1 MPKSPRPWGN
11 VPDTLMTLALKDFT
25 TIRDEVYRQLGLY
38 FEDTK
43 IYFIQKRIE
52 KRMETL
58 GVDSFADYGFLL
70 RFGDQDGRELQALAN
85 LITTNETYM
94 FREFE
99 QLQAFADHC
108 LPLILKPR
116 EGANDRR
123 LRIWSAGCSS
133 GEEPYTL
140 AIILKEVM
148 HDAAAWDIKIKATD
162 IDEVRLEM
170 ARRAVYEERSVKEVP
185 PEYFDRHIVRLPA
198 GFFAIKPE
206 TAKLVEVE
214 HLNLNDRL
222 VMRGMKQFDFIFCRN
237 VLIYFDD
244 ASRKAVVDHFYNALR
259 PGGFIF
265 LGHSESV
272 GRICTSF
279 NLLRLGQHLV
289 YRKE

>member
-1 MPKSPRPWGN
+1 M
-11 VPDTLMTLALKDFT
+11 MTLALKDFA
-25 TIRDEVYRQLGLY
+25 TIRDEVYRKLGLY
-38 FEDTK
+38 FEDSK
-43 IYFIQKRIE
+43 VYFIQKRIE

-58 GVDSFADYGFLL
+58 AVASFADYGFLL
-70 RFGDQDGRELQALAN
+70 RFGDKEGREMQALAN

-108 LPLILKPR
+108 LPMILKSR
-116 EGANDRR
+116 EAANDRT

-148 HDAAAWDIKIKATD
+148 HDFRSWDIKIKATD
-162 IDEVRLEM
+162 IDQVRLEM
-170 ARRAVYEERSVKEVP
+170 ARRAVYEERSVHEIP
-185 PEYFDRHIVRLPA
+185 PEYFDRHITRLPA

-206 TAKLVEVE
+206 TAKLVELE

-222 VMRGMKQFDFIFCRN
+222 AMRNMPQFDFIFCRN

-244 ASRKAVVDHFYNALR
+244 ASRKAVVDHFYNALK

-265 LGHSESV
+265 LGHSESI
-272 GRICTSF
+272 GRISTAF
-279 NLLRLGQHLV
+279 KLLRVGQHLV

>member
-1 MPKSPRPWGN
+1 
-11 VPDTLMTLALKDFT
+11 MTLALKDFA
-25 TIRDEVYRQLGLY
+25 TIRDEVYRKLGLY
-38 FEDTK
+38 FEDSK
-43 IYFIQKRIE
+43 VYFIQKRIE

-58 GVDSFADYGFLL
+58 GVESFADYGFLL
-70 RFGDQDGRELQALAN
+70 RFGDKEGKELQALAN
-85 LITTNETYM
+85 LVTTNETYM

-108 LPLILKPR
+108 LPMILKPR
-116 EGANDRR
+116 EEANDRR

-148 HDAAAWDIKIKATD
+148 HDASAWDIKIKATD
-162 IDEVRLEM
+162 IDQVRLEM
-170 ARRAVYEERSVKEVP
+170 ARRAVYEERAVHEVP
-185 PEYFDRHIVRLPA
+185 PEYFERHIVRLPA

-206 TAKLVEVE
+206 TAKLVEIE
-214 HLNLNDRL
+214 HLNLSDRMA
-222 VMRGMKQFDFIFCRN
+222 MRAMRQFDFIFCRN

-244 ASRKAVVDHFYNALR
+244 ASRKAVVDHFYNALK

-272 GRICTSF
+272 GRISTSF
-279 NLLRLGQHLV
+279 KLLRLGQHLV

>member
-1 MPKSPRPWGN
+1 
-11 VPDTLMTLALKDFT
+11 MTLALKDFA
-25 TIRDEVYRQLGLY
+25 TIRDEVYRKLGLY
-38 FEDTK
+38 FEDSK
-43 IYFIQKRIE
+43 VYFIQKRIE

-58 GVDSFADYGFLL
+58 AVASFADYGFLL
-70 RFGDQDGRELQALAN
+70 RFGDKEGKEMQALAN

-108 LPLILKPR
+108 LPMILKPR
-116 EGANDRR
+116 EAANDRT

-148 HDAAAWDIKIKATD
+148 HDFRSWDIKIKATD
-162 IDEVRLEM
+162 IDQVRLEM
-170 ARRAVYEERSVKEVP
+170 ARRAVYEERSVHEIP
-185 PEYFDRHIVRLPA
+185 PQYFDRHIVRLPA
-198 GFFAIKPE
+198 GYFGVKPE

-222 VMRGMKQFDFIFCRN
+222 AMRAMRQFDFIFCRN

-244 ASRKAVVDHFYNALR
+244 ASRKAVVDHFYNALK

-265 LGHSESV
+265 LGHSESI
-272 GRICTSF
+272 GRISTSF
-279 NLLRLGQHLV
+279 KLLRVGQHLV

>member
-1 MPKSPRPWGN
+1 
-11 VPDTLMTLALKDFT
+11 MTLALKDFA
-25 TIRDEVYRQLGLY
+25 TIRDEVYRKLGLY
-38 FEDTK
+38 FEDSK
-43 IYFIQKRIE
+43 VYFIQKRIE

-58 GVDSFADYGFLL
+58 GVESFADYGFLL
-70 RFGDQDGRELQALAN
+70 RFGDKEGKELQALAN
-85 LITTNETYM
+85 LVTTNETYM

-108 LPLILKPR
+108 LPMILKPR
-116 EGANDRR
+116 EEANDRR

-148 HDAAAWDIKIKATD
+148 HDASAWDIKIKATD
-162 IDEVRLEM
+162 IDQVRLEM
-170 ARRAVYEERSVKEVP
+170 ARRAVYEERAVHEVP
-185 PEYFDRHIVRLPA
+185 PEHFERHIVRLPA

-206 TAKLVEVE
+206 TAKLVEIE
-214 HLNLNDRL
+214 HLNLSDRL
-222 VMRGMKQFDFIFCRN
+222 AMRAMRQFDFIFCRN

-244 ASRKAVVDHFYNALR
+244 ASRKAVVDHFYNALK

-272 GRICTSF
+272 GRISTSF
-279 NLLRLGQHLV
+279 KLLRLGQHLV

>member
-1 MPKSPRPWGN
+1 M
-11 VPDTLMTLALKDFT
+11 MTLALKDFAA
-25 TIRDEVYRQLGLY
+25 IRDEVYRKLGLF
-38 FEDTK
+38 FEDSK
-43 IYFIQKRIE
+43 VYFLQKRIE
-52 KRMETL
+52 KRMEMR
-58 GVDSFADYGFLL
+58 GVESFADYAFLL
-70 RFGDQDGRELQALAN
+70 RYGDKEGQEMQALAN

-108 LPLILKPR
+108 LPMTLKPL
-116 EGANDRR
+116 EAANDRR

-148 HDAAAWDIKIKATD
+148 HDFNLWDIKIKATD
-162 IDEVRLEM
+162 VDQVRLEM
-170 ARRAVYEERSVKEVP
+170 ARRAVYEERSVREIP
-185 PEYFDRHIVRLPA
+185 PEYFDRHIARLSA
-198 GFFAIKPE
+198 GYFAVKPE
-206 TAKLVEVE
+206 TAKVVEVE

-222 VMRGMKQFDFIFCRN
+222 AMRGMRQFDFIFCRN

-244 ASRKAVVDHFYNALR
+244 ASRKAVVDHFYNALK

-265 LGHSESV
+265 LGHSESI
-272 GRICTSF
+272 GRISTAF
-279 NLLRLGQHLV
+279 RLLRLGQHLV

>member
-1 MPKSPRPWGN
+1 
-11 VPDTLMTLALKDFT
+11 MTLALKDFA
-25 TIRDEVYRQLGLY
+25 TIRDEVYRKLGLY
-38 FEDTK
+38 FEDSK
-43 IYFIQKRIE
+43 VYFIQKRIE
-52 KRMETL
+52 KRMEMHWRW
-58 GVDSFADYGFLL
+58 GLL
-70 RFGDQDGRELQALAN
+70 RTTHSYCALGTDKEGKEMQALAN
-85 LITTNETYM
+85 LVTTNETYM

-108 LPLILKPR
+108 LPMTLKPL
-116 EGANDRR
+116 EAAKDRS

-148 HDAAAWDIKIKATD
+148 HDFLSWDIKIKATD

-170 ARRAVYEERSVKEVP
+170 ARRAVYEERSVHEIP
-185 PEYFDRHIVRLPA
+185 PEYFDRHITRLPA
-198 GFFAIKPE
+198 GYFAIKPE
-206 TAKLVEVE
+206 TAKLVELE

-222 VMRGMKQFDFIFCRN
+222 AMRNMRRFDFIFCRN

-244 ASRKAVVDHFYNALR
+244 ASRKAVVDQFYNALN

-265 LGHSESV
+265 LGHSESI
-272 GRICTSF
+272 GRISTAF
-279 NLLRLGQHLV
+279 KLLRVGQHLV

>member
-1 MPKSPRPWGN
+1 
-11 VPDTLMTLALKDFT
+11 MTLALKDFA
-25 TIRDEVYRQLGLY
+25 TIRDEVYRKLGLY
-38 FEDTK
+38 FEDSK
-43 IYFIQKRIE
+43 VYFIQKRIE

-58 GVDSFADYGFLL
+58 AVASFADYGFLL
-70 RFGDQDGRELQALAN
+70 RFGDKEGKEMQALAN

-108 LPLILKPR
+108 LPMTLKSR
-116 EGANDRR
+116 EAANDRS

-148 HDAAAWDIKIKATD
+148 HDFLSWDIKIKATD

-170 ARRAVYEERSVKEVP
+170 ARRAVYEERSVHEIP
-185 PEYFDRHIVRLPA
+185 PEYFDRHITRLPA
-198 GFFAIKPE
+198 GYFAIKPE
-206 TAKLVEVE
+206 TAKLVELE

-222 VMRGMKQFDFIFCRN
+222 AMRNMRRFDFIFCRN

-244 ASRKAVVDHFYNALR
+244 ASRKAVVDQFYNALN

-265 LGHSESV
+265 LGHSESI
-272 GRICTSF
+272 GRISTAF
-279 NLLRLGQHLV
+279 KQLRVGPHLV
-289 YRKE
+289 YRKD

>member
-1 MPKSPRPWGN
+1 MREN
-11 VPDTLMTLALKDFT
+11 IMMTLALKDFA
-25 TIRDEVYRQLGLY
+25 TIRDEVYRKLGLY
-38 FEDTK
+38 FEDSK
-43 IYFIQKRIE
+43 VYFIQKRIE

-58 GVDSFADYGFLL
+58 AVASFADYGFLL
-70 RFGDQDGRELQALAN
+70 RFGDKDGKEMQALAN

-108 LPLILKPR
+108 LPMILKSR
-116 EGANDRR
+116 EAANDRT

-148 HDAAAWDIKIKATD
+148 HDFRSWDIKIKATD
-162 IDEVRLEM
+162 IDQVRLEM
-170 ARRAVYEERSVKEVP
+170 ARRAVYEERSVHEIP
-185 PEYFDRHIVRLPA
+185 PEYFDRHITRLPA

-206 TAKLVEVE
+206 TAKLVELE

-222 VMRGMKQFDFIFCRN
+222 AMRNMRQFDFIFCRN

-244 ASRKAVVDHFYNALR
+244 ASRKAVVDHFYNALK

-265 LGHSESV
+265 LGHSESI
-272 GRICTSF
+272 GRISTAF
-279 NLLRLGQHLV
+279 KLLRVGQHLV

>member
-1 MPKSPRPWGN
+1 
-11 VPDTLMTLALKDFT
+11 MTLALKDFA
-25 TIRDEVYRQLGLY
+25 TIRDEVYRKLGLY
-38 FEDTK
+38 FEDSK
-43 IYFIQKRIE
+43 VYFIQKRIE

-58 GVDSFADYGFLL
+58 AVASFADYGFLL
-70 RFGDQDGRELQALAN
+70 RFGDKEGKEMQALAN

-108 LPLILKPR
+108 LPMILKPR
-116 EGANDRR
+116 EAANDRT

-148 HDAAAWDIKIKATD
+148 HDFRSWEIKIKATD
-162 IDEVRLEM
+162 IDQVRLEM
-170 ARRAVYEERSVKEVP
+170 ARRAVYEERSVHEIP
-185 PEYFDRHIVRLPA
+185 PEYFDRHITRLPA
-198 GFFAIKPE
+198 GYFAVKPE
-206 TAKLVEVE
+206 TAKLVELE

-222 VMRGMKQFDFIFCRN
+222 AMRNMRQFDFIFCRN

-244 ASRKAVVDHFYNALR
+244 ASRKAVVDQFYNSLK

-265 LGHSESV
+265 LGHSESI
-272 GRICTSF
+272 GRISTAF
-279 NLLRLGQHLV
+279 KLLRVGQHLV

>member
-1 MPKSPRPWGN
+1 
-11 VPDTLMTLALKDFT
+11 MTLALKDFA
-25 TIRDEVYRQLGLY
+25 TIRDEVYRKLGLY
-38 FEDTK
+38 FEDSK
-43 IYFIQKRIE
+43 VYFIQKRIE

-58 GVDSFADYGFLL
+58 AVGSFADYGFLL
-70 RFGDQDGRELQALAN
+70 RFGDKEGKEMQALAN

-108 LPLILKPR
+108 LPMVLKPL
-116 EGANDRR
+116 EAANDRK

-148 HDAAAWDIKIKATD
+148 HDFRSWDIKIKATD
-162 IDEVRLEM
+162 IDQVRLEM
-170 ARRAVYEERSVKEVP
+170 ARRAVYEERSVHEIP
-185 PEYFDRHIVRLPA
+185 PEYFDRHITRLPA
-198 GFFAIKPE
+198 GDFIVKPE
-206 TAKLVEVE
+206 TAKLVELE

-222 VMRGMKQFDFIFCRN
+222 AMRNMRQFDFIFCRN

-244 ASRKAVVDHFYNALR
+244 ASRKAVVDHFYNALK

-265 LGHSESV
+265 LGHSESI
-272 GRICTSF
+272 GRISTSF
-279 NLLRLGQHLV
+279 KLLRVGQHLV

>member
-1 MPKSPRPWGN
+1 M
-11 VPDTLMTLALKDFT
+11 MTLALKDFA
-25 TIRDEVYRQLGLY
+25 TIRDEVYRKLGLY
-38 FEDTK
+38 FEDSK
-43 IYFIQKRIE
+43 VYFIQKRIE

-58 GVDSFADYGFLL
+58 AVASFADYGFLL
-70 RFGDQDGRELQALAN
+70 RFGDKEGKEMQALAN

-108 LPLILKPR
+108 LPMILKSR
-116 EGANDRR
+116 EAANDRT

-148 HDAAAWDIKIKATD
+148 HDFRSWDIKIKATD
-162 IDEVRLEM
+162 IDQVRLEM
-170 ARRAVYEERSVKEVP
+170 ARRAVYEERSVHEIP
-185 PEYFDRHIVRLPA
+185 PEYFDRHITRLPA

-206 TAKLVEVE
+206 TAKLVELE

-222 VMRGMKQFDFIFCRN
+222 AMRNMRQFDFIFCRN

-244 ASRKAVVDHFYNALR
+244 ASRKAVVDHFYNALK

-265 LGHSESV
+265 LGHSESI
-272 GRICTSF
+272 GRISTAF
-279 NLLRLGQHLV
+279 KLLRVGQHLV

>member
-1 MPKSPRPWGN
+1 
-11 VPDTLMTLALKDFT
+11 MTLALKDFA
-25 TIRDEVYRQLGLY
+25 TIRDEVYRKLGLY
-38 FEDTK
+38 FEDSK
-43 IYFIQKRIE
+43 VYFIQKRIE

-58 GVDSFADYGFLL
+58 AVASFADYGFLL
-70 RFGDQDGRELQALAN
+70 RFGDKEGKEMQALAN

-108 LPLILKPR
+108 LPMILKPR
-116 EGANDRR
+116 EAANDRT

-148 HDAAAWDIKIKATD
+148 HDFRSWDIKIKATD
-162 IDEVRLEM
+162 IDQVRLEM
-170 ARRAVYEERSVKEVP
+170 ARRAVYEERSVHEIP
-185 PEYFDRHIVRLPA
+185 PEYFDRHITRLPA
-198 GFFAIKPE
+198 GYFAVKPE
-206 TAKLVEVE
+206 TAKLVELE

-222 VMRGMKQFDFIFCRN
+222 AMRNMRQFDFIFCRN

-244 ASRKAVVDHFYNALR
+244 ASRKAVVDQFYNALK

-265 LGHSESV
+265 LGHSESI
-272 GRICTSF
+272 GRISTAF
-279 NLLRLGQHLV
+279 KLLRLGQHLV

>member
-1 MPKSPRPWGN
+1 MREN
-11 VPDTLMTLALKDFT
+11 IMMTLALKDFA
-25 TIRDEVYRQLGLY
+25 TIRDEVYRKLGLY
-38 FEDTK
+38 FEDSK
-43 IYFIQKRIE
+43 VYFIQKRIE

-58 GVDSFADYGFLL
+58 AVASFADYGFLL
-70 RFGDQDGRELQALAN
+70 RFGDKEGKEMQALAN

-108 LPLILKPR
+108 LPMILKSR
-116 EGANDRR
+116 EAANDRT

-148 HDAAAWDIKIKATD
+148 HDFRSWDIKIKATD
-162 IDEVRLEM
+162 IDQVRLEM
-170 ARRAVYEERSVKEVP
+170 ARRAVYEERSVHEIP
-185 PEYFDRHIVRLPA
+185 PEYFDRHITRLPA

-206 TAKLVEVE
+206 TAKLVELE

-222 VMRGMKQFDFIFCRN
+222 AMRNMRQFDFIFCRN

-244 ASRKAVVDHFYNALR
+244 ASRKAVVDHFYNALK

-265 LGHSESV
+265 LGHSESI
-272 GRICTSF
+272 GRISTAF
-279 NLLRLGQHLV
+279 KLLRVGQHLV